1 MTNALIT
8 VKGYQYINGEEDVIE
23 LTAQGKFT
31 INNGKYYIRYSE
43 SDESG
48 TQTDTLIKADGNQV
62 LLQKSGGTDS
72 RMIIEEGKQFTCVYK
87 SSGAGLI
94 LDIQGKKIDNRLSLF
109 GGTLTLEYSI
119 FSSNTLLS
127 QNKTEIT
134 VKEV

>member
-8 VKGYQYINGEEDVIE
+8 VKGYQYINGQEDVIE
-23 LTAQGKFT
+23 LTAKGMFALKD
-31 INNGKYYIRYSE
+31 GKYYIRYNE

-48 TQTDTLIKADGNQV
+48 GQTDTLIKVDNSQV
-62 LLQKSGGTDS
+62 LLQKSGVTES
-72 RMIIEEGKQFTCVYK
+72 RMVIEEGKQFTCLYK
-87 SSGAGLI
+87 TSGTGLM
-94 LDIQGKKIDNRLSLF
+94 LDIKGEKINNKLSCF

-119 FSSNTLLS
+119 SNSNILLS